1 MVRPAFWAAH
11 ATEAHVKSHRLQAF
25 GLVILGAWLFLSP
38 FILPGYESRSSAAA
52 NNAYIIGLLVL
63 ALGLAAFINARR
75 FEEWVDLALG
85 IGPHHEPHSG
95 PPHGSA
101 G

>member
-1 MVRPAFWAAH
+1 M
-11 ATEAHVKSHRLQAF
+11 KSHRLQAAA
-25 GLVILGAWLFLSP
+25 LIVLGAWLFFSP
-38 FILPGYESRSSAAA
+38 LFLPGYESRSSAAA
-52 NNAYIIGLLVL
+52 DNAYLVGIIVL
-63 ALGLAAFINARR
+63 ALGAAAFLNARR

-85 IGPHHEPHSG
+85 IGAAGHRPE